1 MAKKKPTEPT
11 LLTVGLGMFL
21 AGLIIGGLF
30 TYQLGKDKGI
40 NEVYIGCKDYGEYPF
55 YRATY
60 QCWDKDKEVVK

>member
-1 MAKKKPTEPT
+1 MAKNKPTEPM

-40 NEVYIGCKDYGEYPF
+40 NEVYIECKDYGKYPF
-55 YRATY
+55 YSATY
-60 QCWDKDKEVVK
+60 ICWPADKKVAE